1 MFLQKAYAKEKVLFL
16 ISGETF
22 QNKIDPD
29 DHCFG
34 LNEDLKQ
41 SEQKRKKR
49 WPLNGSTI
57 KHLFPEMLICYVL
70 LQLLING
77 VT

>member
-1 MFLQKAYAKEKVLFL
+1 MPNKKSYFWSQ
-16 ISGETF
+16 ETF

-41 SEQKRKKR
+41 SEQKRKKDG
-49 WPLNGSTI
+49 L
-57 KHLFPEMLICYVL
+57 
-70 LQLLING
+70 
-77 VT
+77 